1 MFAGDKMSSLRVG
14 ENSNPETV
22 RLVVSEE
29 ERQIKSHRS
38 IGTDLKTQELFT
50 INIRNIPERMKKSGV
65 ENICGKFGKV
75 VDIYVHY
82 QVCKLN
88 PHLYCIAIVYFYSY
102 HMALTDLVFRAQS

>member
-1 MFAGDKMSSLRVG
+1 MFAGNKMSSLRVG

-22 RLVVSEE
+22 RLVVSED
-29 ERQIKSHRS
+29 QIKSHRS
-38 IGTDLKTQELFT
+38 IGSDLKTQELFT

-65 ENICGKFGKV
+65 ENICSKFGKV

-88 PHLYCIAIVYFYSY
+88 PKLYCIAMGDQGPLF
-102 HMALTDLVFRAQS
+102 LN